1 MVKILGYQSDQQNY
15 KLFSF
20 FLIFICLISPN
31 LCHSKGDEL
40 RKIIKNSDDSVIVF
54 SSNTYKEFVMKHPRP
69 YDVVIL
75 YTLKYKCK
83 LCESVTEEFIK
94 AAKSYHAVEGFKPD
108 VSLRKRAVFF
118 GILYYSEETSTTFK
132 NLKLPSTTSILYSSP
147 GNIQVDDNNEPYI
160 KYDDDFVVGYRE
172 RSELIFEHKML
183 EFVNAKSGR
192 KVEVKKNPIIFLFY
206 FVLFV
211 FILSGGFYVFN
222 TFRPFFL
229 SPYLWLAGSLL
240 VYIICI
246 GGIVYNIINGTP
258 LAKFDRNGS
267 IVEIIHTGQRAQY
280 AGEGILISSMFVL
293 GGLIM
298 VSFTLINKLKS
309 NWLHKI
315 VFFVL
320 IILILTIFRTIISL
334 YQKKA
339 NWYGPTFYP
348 PWAYTRGSLIN
359 DQGNSF

>member
-1 MVKILGYQSDQQNY
+1 MEKILGYQSYIQNN
-15 KLFSF
+15 KLFGF
-20 FLIFICLISPN
+20 LLIFTCLISIS
-31 LCHSKGDEL
+31 LCHPKGDEL
-40 RKIIKNSDDSVIVF
+40 RKMIKNSEDPVTVF
-54 SSNTYKEFVMKHPRP
+54 NFNTYKEFVMKHPRP
-69 YDVVIL
+69 YDVVML

-83 LCESVTEEFIK
+83 LCASVTEEFIK
-94 AAKSYHAVEGFKPD
+94 VAKSYQAVEGSKPD
-108 VSLRKRAVFF
+108 MALRKRAVFF
-118 GILYYSEETSTTFK
+118 GILYYSEETSSIFK

-147 GNIQVDDNNEPYI
+147 RNIQVDDNNEAYI

-172 RSELIFEHKML
+172 RSDLIFEHKML
-183 EFVNAKSGR
+183 EFINAKSGR

-206 FVLFV
+206 FILFV
-211 FILSGGFYVFN
+211 FILAGGFYIFN

-258 LAKFDRNGS
+258 FAKFDRNGS
-267 IVEIIHTGQRAQY
+267 IVELIHTGQRAQY
-280 AGEGILISSMFVL
+280 AGEGILLSSMFVL

-298 VSFTLINKLKS
+298 VAFTLINKLKS
-309 NWLHKI
+309 NLLHKI
-315 VFFVL
+315 IFFVL
-320 IILILTIFRTIISL
+320 IISMLTIFRTIISL

-339 NWYGPTFYP
+339 SWYGPTLYP
-348 PWAYTRGSLIN
+348 PFGYTRGSLIN